1 MICYSVQPRDRIFVK
16 GYWFL
21 VFAKNMGKN
30 IGKNIS
36 KNLSGKYRHKL
47 LDHAK
52 WSGTNSLKTYKK
64 KAFQK
69 TADTTSDLIGN
80 KIVFGNTKVSKTLQQ
95 GNSETVTNEHIKEI
109 TKGRYI
115 SPEDVIEIIDDL
127 R

>member
-1 MICYSVQPRDRIFVK
+1 MICYSVRPRDRIFVK

-52 WSGTNSLKTYKK
+52 WSGTNSLKT
-64 KAFQK
+64 FQK
-69 TADTTSDLIGN
+69 
-80 KIVFGNTKVSKTLQQ
+80 KHFKK
-95 GNSETVTNEHIKEI
+95 
-109 TKGRYI
+109 
-115 SPEDVIEIIDDL
+115 
-127 R
+127 